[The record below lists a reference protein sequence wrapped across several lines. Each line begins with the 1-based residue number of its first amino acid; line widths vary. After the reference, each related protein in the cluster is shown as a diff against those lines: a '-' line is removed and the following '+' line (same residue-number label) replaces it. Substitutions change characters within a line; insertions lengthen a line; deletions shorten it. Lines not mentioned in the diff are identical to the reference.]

1 MSLRLERSVF
11 GKAENKGIL
20 LSRENAFALLNEW
33 VLNDRLKLHMIQVG
47 GLMAAWA
54 REVEKLSDQEIWKWE
69 MAGLLHD
76 ADWDQWPDQH
86 CKKIIEHLES
96 LNIDP
101 EVIRAIASHGPVHF
115 GVEPITKMDKML
127 YAFDEL
133 SGLIHAYSLMR
144 PNGYEGME
152 SKGVMKRLKEKTFA
166 ANVSRE
172 DIQDACNRAELELND
187 LVQFIINHQGQ
198 FSIPE

>member
-1 MSLRLERSVF
+1 MSLQLGRTKF
-11 GKAENKGIL
+11 GNPENKGIL
-20 LSRENAFALLNEW
+20 LSREDAFGLLHEW
-33 VLNDRLKLHMIQVG
+33 VLNERLQLHMVQVG
-47 GLMAAWA
+47 GLMASWA
-54 REVEKLSDQEIWKWE
+54 REVEQLSENDVWKWE

-101 EVIRAIASHGPVHF
+101 EVIQAIASHGHVHF
-115 GVEPITKMDKML
+115 GVEPVTKMDKML

-152 SKGVMKRLKEKTFA
+152 LKGVMKRLKEKTFA
-166 ANVSRE
+166 ANVRRD
-172 DIQDACNRAELELND
+172 DIHDACARAKIQLNELIT
-187 LVQFIINHQGQ
+187 FIISHQGDYILA
-198 FSIPE
+198 S